1 MLKKTIKYSDFDG
14 NEREEDFYFNLT
26 KAEIAEMEMAVNGGY
41 SAMLNRIVSEQD
53 GPTIAETFKQFI
65 LASYG
70 EKSADGREFN
80 KSEEITK
87 RFTSTE
93 AYSELYMELITDAKA
108 AADFVNGVLPKDM
121 GDAAAKVQAS
131 SSVK

>member
-1 MLKKTIKYSDFDG
+1 
-14 NEREEDFYFNLT
+14 
-26 KAEIAEMEMAVNGGY
+26 
-41 SAMLNRIVSEQD
+41 MLNRIVSEKD
-53 GPTIAETFKQFI
+53 GPTIAETFKRFI

-80 KSEEITK
+80 KSPEITK

-93 AYSELYMELITDAKA
+93 AYSELYMELITDEKA
-108 AADFVNGVLPKDM
+108 AADFVTGVLPKDM
-121 GDAAAKVQAS
+121 AETAAKAQEL